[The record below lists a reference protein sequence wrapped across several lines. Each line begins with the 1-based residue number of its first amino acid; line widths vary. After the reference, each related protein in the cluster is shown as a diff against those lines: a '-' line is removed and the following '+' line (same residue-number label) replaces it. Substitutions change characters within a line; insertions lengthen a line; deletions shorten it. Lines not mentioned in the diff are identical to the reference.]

1 MKKILLMLLVL
12 IITFSGFNT
21 VFANMAA
28 PNENDLGTSITF
40 KNNED
45 INITKEILD
54 IKITN
59 DVASIKA
66 TYFMSNNKEYNVET
80 ESMFISPNYSDDNIS
95 VLKNDI
101 NIQYTTKDLIFESSV
116 DEVHINDWEYVIFK
130 KDENSK
136 YGRKVQSINFK
147 LEFGPL
153 EESTIIVSYNY
164 RLGGRPDLDNN
175 LRYATFLYYLTPAN
189 NWNDFKDLTINLEL
203 SSDLPVISKST
214 LDFIKIENNKYKYKS
229 DTMPNVNLEL
239 ELDQTRLQEFI
250 GFFKNPY
257 NIIYLYFI
265 GITSLLIILIIS
277 IIVFIHFIKRKK
289 CNN

>member
-1 MKKILLMLLVL
+1 M
-12 IITFSGFNT
+12 
-21 VFANMAA
+21 
-28 PNENDLGTSITF
+28 
-40 KNNED
+40 
-45 INITKEILD
+45 
-54 IKITN
+54 
-59 DVASIKA
+59 
-66 TYFMSNNKEYNVET
+66 
-80 ESMFISPNYSDDNIS
+80 
-95 VLKNDI
+95 
-101 NIQYTTKDLIFESSV
+101 
-116 DEVHINDWEYVIFK
+116 
-130 KDENSK
+130 
-136 YGRKVQSINFK
+136 
-147 LEFGPL
+147 
-153 EESTIIVSYNY
+153 
-164 RLGGRPDLDNN
+164 
-175 LRYATFLYYLTPAN
+175 RYATFLYYLTPAN

-214 LDFIKIENNKYKYKS
+214 LDFIKIENNKYEYKS